1 MTTSHDIEPAAT
13 PSGAERRQ
21 RRGLL
26 RRGPCEAVAIA
37 IIAAGVFMLMQPFSL
52 ALYGYSFPTIL
63 AGTVL
68 FMIVSKFPE

>member
-1 MTTSHDIEPAAT
+1 MTASHDIEPGVS
-13 PSGAERRQ
+13 PSGAARR
-21 RRGLL
+21 RSFL